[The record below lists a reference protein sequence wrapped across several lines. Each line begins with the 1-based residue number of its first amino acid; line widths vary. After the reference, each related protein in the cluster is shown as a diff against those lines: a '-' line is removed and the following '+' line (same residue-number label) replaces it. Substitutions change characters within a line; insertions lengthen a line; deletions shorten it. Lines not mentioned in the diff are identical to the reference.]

1 MFKQPCICSRTLWQ
15 MAVWDKKIKW
25 KEILMVSSQIMQ
37 AHVYPKGAGERFPQG
52 LVGFGAKGKE
62 VFTGGNV
69 LDQ

>member
-1 MFKQPCICSRTLWQ
+1 
-15 MAVWDKKIKW
+15 
-25 KEILMVSSQIMQ
+25 MVSSQIMQ